1 MRRLLTTALLL
12 VCAAVFGWGHAHAQS
27 RPFEIKIE
35 GDVWDPGK
43 KKAEDPDEIEMPEEA
58 QEKPDRQ
65 PARKKVPS
73 DDEIDIVT
81 PEAGDEEP
89 AAKPKAVKAAPEAE
103 KAKDAGA
110 KDAGTKGAERDG
122 GTKEEPQAAQP
133 AVEAD
138 LKAEMLV
145 KPSET
150 LADIYAHWE
159 KRRKALDARDFAA
172 AAAELKTITGIRLD
186 IGAPNLFMM
195 AAALVQESRFHL
207 KARDWGLATSLAKA
221 ATDLAPGCPAAH
233 LNMGWVV
240 WSQNRSD
247 LVPAFKHVAEAGH
260 AALDDP
266 VTFVAL
272 VANGALVLAGG
283 LAMALALFVVV
294 LLLRYARLIVHDLS
308 HLFPPGA
315 PPFFTGG
322 IMGLAL
328 FLPVI
333 LGAGL
338 IPTIF
343 FWIAAAW
350 IYAAK
355 RERMVAGAALVV
367 LAGIPFLYPSAAVLL
382 DQGESDAAVLYRAW
396 RDADARKDVEQVI
409 AEAKGGSRDYLK
421 LMAGALWLKRAG
433 EYAESEALYQKVL
446 SVSPRDVA
454 GHIDLGNL
462 YLVQDRFNEAL
473 AAYNN
478 ALSADPQSALAHYNL
493 SKLFFRKGDL
503 DKGHREDQEAKR
515 LDARAV
521 EAIGAHNSP
530 SINRFVADAEPAS
543 SLLLERFLER
553 GSPRRVLI
561 TGLLE
566 RWTLGDFRAGD
577 IPYMVAA
584 AVAAIVG
591 LGLACRRFSPSVRC
605 GKCGRPSCLR
615 CTPEVTSPE
624 TCGQCF
630 HVYVRKDVPDPRLRN
645 VKEFEVRRHASAAA
659 LTTRAAALLLP
670 GSGQVLLGSTV
681 AGLCVMGL
689 CAVAAVYLL
698 TRGGPVPGGFAD
710 LNSAATW
717 VRGAAGAAAL
727 GVYGLSV
734 RAVFRRTG

>member
-1 MRRLLTTALLL
+1 MRRLLAILLL
-12 VCAAVFGWGHAHAQS
+12 PVCAVVFGWGDARAQS
-27 RPFEIKIE
+27 KPFEIKIE

-43 KKAEDPDEIEMPEEA
+43 KKGEDSDEIEMPEEA
-58 QEKPDRQ
+58 QEKPAKHE
-65 PARKKVPS
+65 PRKKVPS

-81 PEAGDEEP
+81 PQAGDEEP
-89 AAKPKAVKAAPEAE
+89 AAKPKAVKAAAEAE
-103 KAKDAGA
+103 KEKDAGV
-110 KDAGTKGAERDG
+110 KDAGTKAAEADAG
-122 GTKEEPQAAQP
+122 VKGEPGPAQP
-133 AVEAD
+133 PVEAE
-138 LKAEMLV
+138 LKAELLV
-145 KPSET
+145 IPSET
-150 LADIYAHWE
+150 VTDIYVHWE

-172 AAAELKTITGIRLD
+172 AAAELKTITEIRLD
-186 IGAPNLFMM
+186 NGAPNLFMIS
-195 AAALVQESRFHL
+195 AALVQESRFHL
-207 KARDWGLATSLAKA
+207 KAKDWGLAASLAKA

-233 LNMGWVV
+233 LNMAWVV

-247 LVPAFKHVAEAGH
+247 LVPAFKHVAEAWR

-272 VANGALVLAGG
+272 VANVVLVSAGG
-283 LAMALALFVVV
+283 FAMALALFVIV
-294 LLLRYARLIVHDLS
+294 LLLRYAKLIVHDLS

-343 FWIAAAW
+343 FWIAATW
-350 IYAAK
+350 VYSTK
-355 RERMVAGAALVV
+355 KERTVAGVALVV

-382 DQGESDAAVLYRAW
+382 DQGESDAAVVYRAW

-409 AEAKGGSRDYLK
+409 AEARGGARDYLK
-421 LMAGALWLKRAG
+421 LLAGALWLKRAG
-433 EYAESEALYQKVL
+433 TYAEAEALYQKVL
-446 SVSPRDVA
+446 SVNPRDVA
-454 GHIDLGNL
+454 GHINLGNL
-462 YLVQDRFNEAL
+462 YLVQDRFGEAL

-515 LDARAV
+515 LGAQSV
-521 EAIGAHNSP
+521 EAIAARNSP
-530 SINRFVADAEPAS
+530 SINRFVADAEPAG

-577 IPYMVAA
+577 IPYMFAA
-584 AVAAIVG
+584 AAAAIAG
-591 LGLACRRFSPSVRC
+591 LGLARRRIGPSVRC
-605 GKCGRPSCLR
+605 AKCGRPSCMR

-624 TCGQCF
+624 MCGQCF

-645 VKEFEVRRHASAAA
+645 VKEFEIRRHSSATA
-659 LTTRAAALLLP
+659 LFTRAAALILP
-670 GSGQVLLGSTV
+670 GSGQVLLGSPV
-681 AGLCVMGL
+681 AGLCIMGL
-689 CAVAAVYLL
+689 CAVAAFFLF

-710 LNSAATW
+710 LNSAAAW
-717 VRGAAGAAAL
+717 MRAAAGVAAL
-727 GVYGLSV
+727 CVYGMSV